1 MTTPP
6 EFSQSNIFKD
16 WFNNLLP
23 NLQAANL
30 AIILFAGFGLIYF
43 LAELLLPVFA
53 AIVIAY
59 LLEGV
64 VSYAEKKELPR
75 LPCVLVVFSAF
86 IAFLGFVLFVLIP
99 MLYKQTIE
107 LIERIPSMI
116 STMQMKVMELPEM
129 YPDLVTEGQVLAL
142 MQSLQKEMLQYGQ
155 DVLSV
160 SAASFVSVITAVI
173 FLVLLPV
180 VVFFLLKDKTKILV
194 WFSRFL
200 PEERLL
206 SMRVWKEV
214 DIQIGRYIRGKF
226 FEVLLLWLAS
236 FITFSIIG
244 LNYSML
250 LAVVMGLSV
259 IIPYVGATLVTL
271 PVLGVALFQWGLG
284 SEFIYAASAYS
295 IIQAVDGVVL
305 VPLLFSEAVNI
316 HPIAIIVAILFFGGI
331 WGMWGVFFAIPLAT
345 VVQAVLTA
353 WPKVKDHNKV
363 VV

>member
-16 WFNNLLP
+16 WIKHLLP

-30 AIILFAGFGLIYF
+30 AIILFAGFGLIYL
-43 LAELLLPVFA
+43 LADLLLPVFA

-59 LLEGV
+59 LLEGIV
-64 VSYAEKKELPR
+64 HYAETKDLPR

-99 MLYKQTIE
+99 MVYKQTIQ
-107 LIERIPSMI
+107 LIERIPNMI
-116 STMQMKVMELPEM
+116 SALQLKVMSLPEM
-129 YPDLVTEGQVLAL
+129 YPALVNQEQVLEI
-142 MQSLQKEMLQYGQ
+142 MQSLQREIIQYGQ

-160 SAASFVSVITAVI
+160 SAASLVSVVTAVI
-173 FLVLLPV
+173 FLILLPV
-180 VVFFLLKDKTKILV
+180 VVFFLLKDKAKILV
-194 WFSRFL
+194 WFGRFL

-206 SMRVWKEV
+206 SLRVWKEV

-226 FEVLLLWLAS
+226 FEVLLLWAAS
-236 FITFSIIG
+236 FLTFSVIG

-250 LAVVMGLSV
+250 LAVFMGLSV
-259 IIPYVGATLVTL
+259 IIPYVGATLVTV
-271 PVLGVALFQWGLG
+271 PVLGVALFQWGFS
-284 SEFIYAASAYS
+284 SEFIYAAVAYS
-295 IIQAVDGVVL
+295 IIQAIDGVVL

-353 WPKVKDHNKV
+353 WPKVKDQKV
-363 VV
+363 AM

>member
-16 WFNNLLP
+16 WFNHLLP

-30 AIILFAGFGLIYF
+30 AIILLAGFGLIYF

-99 MLYKQTIE
+99 MLYKQTID

-129 YPDLVTEGQVLAL
+129 YPNVVTEEQVMAL
-142 MQSLQKEMLQYGQ
+142 MQSLQTEMLQYGQ

-180 VVFFLLKDKTKILV
+180 VVFFLLKDKTTILV

-236 FITFSIIG
+236 FITFSLIG

-250 LAVVMGLSV
+250 LAVFMGLSV

-284 SEFIYAASAYS
+284 SEFIYAATAYS
-295 IIQAVDGVVL
+295 IIQAIDGVVL

-353 WPKVKDHNKV
+353 WPKVKDQKV
-363 VV
+363 VL